1 MTKTLENG
9 RKSKEIIINLS
20 ILNFHLIELVHKR

>member
-9 RKSKEIIINLS
+9 KKSKEIIVNSS